1 MTHITAILPAY
12 NEQVSIGSTVLGAKK
27 YANRIVVVDDGS
39 TDNTAYIAEM
49 AGAEV
54 IKHLENLG
62 KGAALKTGFNAVNST
77 DIIVTVDAD
86 GQHSPSQ
93 IPLLVEPIIN
103 GEADVVNGS
112 RYLNGGEK
120 NTPRYRR
127 VGQSVL
133 DIATNIN
140 GRTHITDSQSGF
152 RAFAAHSIPAF
163 RFRQKGF
170 GIESEMLTEASNA
183 GLRIKEVEIGVRYD
197 VANNKRNPISHG
209 VGVLIKVIND
219 MEFNRPLYYFT
230 MPGLILILIGLVAG
244 LVFFGDY
251 LGGGSRSLAPTVVA
265 GLICIT
271 GVFISFTGII
281 LDTMTRMITYN
292 LNNK

>member
-12 NEQVSIGSTVLGAKK
+12 NEQVSIGSTVLSAKK
-27 YANRIVVVDDGS
+27 HVNRVIVVDDGS
-39 TDNTAYIAEM
+39 TDKTAYIAEM

-62 KGAALKTGFNAVNST
+62 KGAALKTGFEAVNGS

-120 NTPRYRR
+120 NTPKYRR

-152 RAFAAHSIPAF
+152 RAFAVHSIPAF

-244 LVFFGDY
+244 LIFFGDY

-281 LDTMTRMITYN
+281 LDTMTRMINYN

>member
-1 MTHITAILPAY
+1 MTYITTILPAY
-12 NEQVSIGSTVLGAKK
+12 NEQISIGSIVLSAKK
-27 YANRIVVVDDGS
+27 YSNRVIVVNDGS
-39 TDNTAYIAEM
+39 TDKTAEIAEI

-54 IKHLENLG
+54 ISHLENLG
-62 KGAALKTGFNAVNST
+62 KGAALKTGFEVVNGS

-93 IPLLVEPIIN
+93 IPLLIEPIIN

-120 NTPRYRR
+120 NTPKYRR

-152 RAFAAHSIPAF
+152 RAFAIHSVPAF
-163 RFRQKGF
+163 KFRQNGF

-197 VANNKRNPISHG
+197 VANNKRNPVSHG
-209 VGVLIKVIND
+209 VGVLVKVLRD

-230 MPGLILILIGLVAG
+230 APGLILIMLGLVAG
-244 LVFFGDY
+244 LIFFGNY

-271 GVFISFTGII
+271 GVFIAFTGII
-281 LDTMTRMITYN
+281 LDTMTRMLMQN
-292 LNNK
+292 MNK

>member
-12 NEQVSIGSTVLGAKK
+12 NEQVSIGSTVLSAKK
-27 YANRIVVVDDGS
+27 HVNRVIVVDDGS
-39 TDNTAYIAEM
+39 TDNTAYIADM

-62 KGAALKTGFNAVNST
+62 KGAALKTGFDAVNGS

-93 IPLLVEPIIN
+93 IPLLIEPIIN

-120 NTPRYRR
+120 NTPKYRR

-152 RAFAAHSIPAF
+152 RAFAVHSIPAF
-163 RFRQKGF
+163 RFRQMGF

-244 LVFFGDY
+244 LIFFGDY
-251 LGGGSRSLAPTVVA
+251 LGGESRSLAPTVVA

-271 GVFISFTGII
+271 GIFISFTGII
-281 LDTMTRMITYN
+281 LDTMTRMINYN

>member
-12 NEQVSIGSTVLGAKK
+12 NEQISIGSTVLSAKK
-27 YANRIVVVDDGS
+27 HSDRVIVVDDGS
-39 TDNTAYIAEM
+39 TDNTADIAEI

-54 IKHLENLG
+54 LKHRENLG
-62 KGAALKTGFNAVNST
+62 KGAALKTGFDAVNDS

-86 GQHSPSQ
+86 GQHNPAQ
-93 IPLLVEPIIN
+93 IPLLIEPIIN

-152 RAFAAHSIPAF
+152 RAFAIHSLPAF
-163 RFRQKGF
+163 KFRQNGF

-244 LVFFGDY
+244 LIFFGDY
-251 LGGGSRSLAPTVVA
+251 LGGGSRSLAPTVIA

-281 LDTMTRMITYN
+281 LDTMTRMLTYN
-292 LNNK
+292 MNK